1 MSKNITILL
10 FTIGVLASCS
20 KKTPDTPI
28 VTVPERLEMLPATNS
43 IETGATAQFTL
54 KFFNKLGQPATLP
67 STIIWTTADN
77 SIATVNQQGIAT
89 GVGPGQTAI
98 KATYNSISA
107 TALLTVVT
115 NNTQLASVMIMPAD
129 SVELKLNEMVTLT
142 AIGKNNMGNPIS
154 GLSFSW
160 MSNSTSNVEISMGG
174 VVTAKAYGT
183 SIISATAL
191 GIQSAPVMA
200 QVIRKGNFSG
210 SGSTGMAKLKIENSL
225 LKLQTSS
232 NFSVM
237 TGPPDLRI
245 YLGNNDNDINGA
257 VEVASLT
264 QRSGAQSWN
273 VALPTTIT
281 QYRYVIVWCK
291 QFSGTYGVA
300 DLGN

>member
-1 MSKNITILL
+1 MNKNIILL
-10 FTIGVLASCS
+10 VFTLGALAACS
-20 KKTPDTPI
+20 KKTPDTPMT
-28 VTVPERLEMLPATNS
+28 TVPERLEMLPATNS
-43 IETGATAQFTL
+43 VEVGATTQFTL
-54 KFFNKLGQPATLP
+54 KFFNTLGQPASLP
-67 STIIWTTADN
+67 PAITWTTADN

-89 GVGPGQTAI
+89 GVGPGQTAV
-98 KATYNSISA
+98 KATYNTISA

-160 MSNSTSNVEISMGG
+160 MSNSVSNVEISIGG
-174 VVTAKAYGT
+174 VATAKAYGT

-225 LKLQTSS
+225 LKLQTSG

-291 QFSGTYGVA
+291 QFGGTYGVA